1 MPFDDD
7 LAPIMS
13 TPLLP
18 FELAD
23 SHCGPLLLAVAAHS
37 TLPRETSPHQHARGQ
52 LLGATRGL
60 LSVDAGNCRW
70 VIPATHAAWIPAH
83 LPHAL
88 RSHGPFSGWSLY
100 VAPQACADLPDKPCI
115 LGVSALL
122 QAAVARLSAWPATAP
137 EAAQQRLC
145 AVILDELG
153 VAPQVPLGLAM
164 PRDARLLRIALALSA
179 QPGDTRRLSEWAAWA
194 GIAPRSLSRRFVVET
209 GLSFEQWRQR
219 LRLLHALEWLAA
231 GRPVTAIALDLGY
244 DNVSAFIALFRRVFG
259 VTPGRYAPLQTEVQ
273 R

>member
-37 TLPRETSPHQHARGQ
+37 TLPRDTSPHQHARGQ

-153 VAPQVPLGLAM
+153 VAP
-164 PRDARLLRIALALSA
+164 
-179 QPGDTRRLSEWAAWA
+179 
-194 GIAPRSLSRRFVVET
+194 RSLSAWRCRRMHDCYA
-209 GLSFEQWRQR
+209 LLWRYRRNLGTLDAYRNGQR
-219 LRLLHALEWLAA
+219 GQVLRRAH
-231 GRPVTAIALDLGY
+231 
-244 DNVSAFIALFRRVFG
+244 
-259 VTPGRYAPLQTEVQ
+259 
-273 R
+273 